1 MKRLFLLLTLFVVL
15 GVSCSGD
22 GDKVVN
28 KPKPNEIWYTTTDG
42 KKLFPNNTEPAAFGT
57 LLASNI
63 YKDGQGVL
71 TFDDDITLIG
81 GGAFSDCTTLA
92 TITIPESVTEIGEYA
107 FRFCSSLTSVT
118 IPDSVTTIG
127 DSAFAVCS
135 SLTSVTI
142 PDSVTTIGDYAFFGC
157 RSLTSVT
164 IPDSVTTIGD
174 YAFAHCS
181 SLTSVTIPD
190 SVTTIG
196 VGVFAGCSSLRCI
209 TIPDSVTTIGNYAFS
224 GCSSLTSVTI
234 PDSVTEIGDYAFE
247 NCDNIASVKLPDS
260 VTTVGR
266 GVFAK
271 QPLSR
276 KYADFL
282 HLPHDLMGH
291 FDFDEAVEE
300 AKSVDKPIL
309 VYVTG
314 HASNNCREMENM
326 VWSDSKVLPMLQ
338 NDFVICALYV
348 DDMTKVEGGK
358 RLGSINSQLAQERW
372 GVNAQPAYILLSPD
386 GKNVL
391 AGPRGYDRD
400 IDAFAEFLKQALA
413 SECISQT
420 KCSLKDEILTLF
432 GLEDSAKTV
441 ADKTFGKVVNENE
454 SDLVE
459 WAVSAEDN
467 GDGTFAVTFEATIAD
482 GYHIYP
488 MTDFSAPY
496 FEFDNVE
503 IVGEVVEP
511 LPAEEIIDDFGETE
525 LVYYNKATY
534 IFTIKAN
541 PGQKISGSICAI
553 ICTNDTNQCTANF
566 AEFVIF
572 MPACAY

>member
-1 MKRLFLLLTLFVVL
+1 MKKLFLLFALAVVAM
-15 GVSCSGD
+15 SCGD
-22 GDKVVN
+22 HC
-28 KPKPNEIWYTTTDG
+28 PSNEIWYTSADG
-42 KKLFPNNTEPAAFGT
+42 NIVEPYSGECSQDNFTVFG
-57 LLASNI
+57 ANIVSNK
-63 YKDGQGVL
+63 YDADKDCWVI
-71 TFDDDITLIG
+71 TFDGDVTSIG
-81 GGAFSDCTTLA
+81 RNAFLC
-92 TITIPESVTEIGEYA
+92 
-107 FRFCSSLTSVT
+107 CSSLTSVT

-127 DSAFAVCS
+127 DFAFCECS
-135 SLTSVTI
+135 SLISITI
-142 PDSVTTIGDYAFFGC
+142 PDSVTTIGDFAFCGC
-157 RSLTSVT
+157 SSLTSVTIGDSVTSFGEGAFSRCSSLTKFNGKFASEDGRCLIIDGTLNSFAIGCGVTEYT
-164 IPDSVTTIGD
+164 IPDSVTTIGGG
-174 YAFAHCS
+174 AFW
-181 SLTSVTIPD
+181 
-190 SVTTIG
+190 
-196 VGVFAGCSSLRCI
+196 
-209 TIPDSVTTIGNYAFS
+209 

-247 NCDNIASVKLPDS
+247 NCDNIARVKLPDS

-266 GVFAK
+266 GVYAK
-271 QPLSR
+271 RPHSR

-309 VYVTG
+309 VYVAG
-314 HASNNCREMENM
+314 HACNNSREMEAM
-326 VWSDSKVLPMLQ
+326 VWRHSKVLPMLQ

-358 RLGSINSQLAQERW
+358 RLGSINSKLAQERW
-372 GVNAQPAYILLSPD
+372 GVNAKPAYILLSPD
-386 GKNVL
+386 GKKVL

-413 SECISQT
+413 SEYDSQT
-420 KCSLKDEILTLF
+420 ERSVKDTILKLI
-432 GLEDSAKTV
+432 GLQDSAKTV

-482 GYHIYP
+482 GYRIYS
-488 MTDFSAPY
+488 MNDNFSGPVID
-496 FEFDNVE
+496 FDNAE
-503 IVGEVVEP
+503 IVGGVVEP
-511 LPAEEIIDDFGETE
+511 LLAEEIINDFGDTE

-534 IFTIKAN
+534 IFTVKAN
-541 PGQKISGSICAI
+541 PGQKISGSICAAI
-553 ICTNDTNQCTANF
+553 VTNDTNQVTVNY
-566 AEFVIF
+566 AEFFIF

>member
-42 KKLFPNNTEPAAFGT
+42 KKLFPNNTEPAKFGAF
-57 LLASNI
+57 LVSNT
-63 YKDGQGVL
+63 YSDGKGVL

-81 GGAFSDCTTLA
+81 GVFWDCTTLA
-92 TITIPESVTEIGEYA
+92 TITIPESVTEIGEGA
-107 FRFCSSLTSVT
+107 FAGCSSLTSIT
-118 IPDSVTTIG
+118 IPDSVTSIG
-127 DSAFAVCS
+127 D
-135 SLTSVTI
+135 
-142 PDSVTTIGDYAFFGC
+142 GAFFGC

-164 IPDSVTTIGD
+164 IGDSVTEIGNN
-174 YAFAHCS
+174 AFRGCS
-181 SLTSVTIPD
+181 SLTSVTIGD
-190 SVTTIG
+190 SVTEIG
-196 VGVFAGCSSLRCI
+196 GVAFCGCSSLRCI

-314 HASNNCREMENM
+314 HASNNCREMENR

-348 DDMTKVEGGK
+348 NDMTKVEGGK

-372 GVNAQPAYILLSPD
+372 GVNAQPGYILLSPD
-386 GKNVL
+386 GKKVL
-391 AGPRGYDRD
+391 AGPRGYDPD
-400 IDAFAEFLKQALA
+400 IDAFAEFLKQALD
-413 SECISQT
+413 SEYDSQT

-441 ADKTFGKVVNENE
+441 ADKTFGNVVNKDE
-454 SDLVE
+454 SDFVK

-467 GDGTFAVTFEATIAD
+467 GNGTFAVTFEATIAD
-482 GYHIYP
+482 GYRIYSMNDDILGP
-488 MTDFSAPY
+488 VID
-496 FEFDNVE
+496 FDNAE

-511 LPAEEIIDDFGETE
+511 LPAEEIIDDFGYTE

-541 PGQKISGSICAI
+541 YGQRVRGFISATIAY
-553 ICTNDTNQCTANF
+553 NDANRMRCCSADF
-566 AEFVIF
+566 EIT
-572 MPACAY
+572 MPRRVR

>member
-57 LLASNI
+57 LLVSNI

-81 GGAFSDCTTLA
+81 GGVFWDCTTLA
-92 TITIPESVTEIGEYA
+92 TITIPESVTEIG
-107 FRFCSSLTSVT
+107 
-118 IPDSVTTIG
+118 DG
-127 DSAFAVCS
+127 
-135 SLTSVTI
+135 
-142 PDSVTTIGDYAFFGC
+142 AFFGC

-164 IPDSVTTIGD
+164 IPDSVTEIGNN
-174 YAFAHCS
+174 AFRGCR

-190 SVTTIG
+190 SVTSIG
-196 VGVFAGCSSLRCI
+196 DG
-209 TIPDSVTTIGNYAFS
+209 AFS

-271 QPLSR
+271 RPLSR

-282 HLPHDLMGH
+282 QLPHDLMGH

-348 DDMTKVEGGK
+348 DDRTKVEGGK

-372 GVNAQPAYILLSPD
+372 GVNAQPGYILLSPD
-386 GKNVL
+386 GKKVL

-441 ADKTFGKVVNENE
+441 ADKTFDNVVNEYE
-454 SDLVE
+454 SDFVE

-482 GYHIYP
+482 GYRIYSMNDYFSGP
-488 MTDFSAPY
+488 MID
-496 FEFDNVE
+496 FDNAE
-503 IVGEVVEP
+503 IVGGVVEP
-511 LPAEEIIDDFGETE
+511 LPAEEIINDFGDTE

-541 PGQKISGSICAI
+541 YGQRVRGYISATIAY
-553 ICTNDTNQCTANF
+553 NEANMMRSCF
-566 AEFVIF
+566 ADFEIT
-572 MPACAY
+572 MPRRVR

>member
-81 GGAFSDCTTLA
+81 GGVFSVCTTLA
-92 TITIPESVTEIGEYA
+92 TITIPESVTEIGE
-107 FRFCSSLTSVT
+107 
-118 IPDSVTTIG
+118 G
-127 DSAFAVCS
+127 AFAGCS
-135 SLTSVTI
+135 
-142 PDSVTTIGDYAFFGC
+142 
-157 RSLTSVT
+157 SLTSVT

-196 VGVFAGCSSLRCI
+196 VGVFAGCSSLTSV
-209 TIPDSVTTIGNYAFS
+209 TIPDSVTTIGDYAFS

-314 HASNNCREMENM
+314 HASNNCREMENV
-326 VWSDSKVLPMLQ
+326 VWSDSKVLRMLQ

-358 RLGSINSQLAQERW
+358 RLGSINSKLAQEKW
-372 GVNAQPAYILLSPD
+372 GVNAQPGYILLSPD
-386 GKNVL
+386 GKKVL

-413 SECISQT
+413 SECICQT

-441 ADKTFGKVVNENE
+441 ADKTFSKVVNENE

-482 GYHIYP
+482 GYRIYSMNDNFAGP
-488 MTDFSAPY
+488 VID
-496 FEFDNVE
+496 FDNAE
-503 IVGEVVEP
+503 IVGGVVEP
-511 LPAEEIIDDFGETE
+511 LPAEEIIDDFGYTE

-541 PGQKISGSICAI
+541 YGQRVRGFISATIAY
-553 ICTNDTNQCTANF
+553 NDANRMRCCSADF
-566 AEFVIF
+566 EIT
-572 MPACAY
+572 MPRRVR